1 MEWKQIEDY
10 LVSDTGLVKSLT
22 GPLYAL
28 QENSAGYLR
37 VGCGKRRRFVHH
49 LVAKAF
55 CSGYFEGA
63 VVNHKD
69 FNKHNNNCNNL
80 EWVTRSENSKH
91 AYNNNRQPGAFK
103 TLYRT
108 YKTSKGIL
116 RNVSVLEARKFLGIS
131 KGCFYNYLREGKILC
146 VSNDYP
152 EKE

>member
-1 MEWKQIEDY
+1 MEWKQIENFI
-10 LVSDTGLVKSLT
+10 VSDTGIVKNLDGHVYT
-22 GPLYAL
+22 A
-28 QENSAGYLR
+28 QDNTAGYLR
-37 VGCGKRRRFVHH
+37 VSCGKHRRFVHH
-49 LVAKAF
+49 LVARAF
-55 CSGYFEGA
+55 CDGYFEGA

-69 FNKHNNNCNNL
+69 CNKHNNSADNL

-91 AYNNNRQPGAFK
+91 AHRNGRQPGAFK

-116 RNVSVLEARKFLGIS
+116 KDVSVSEARKILGIS
-131 KGCFYNYLREGKILC
+131 KGCFYNYLRSGKILC

>member
-1 MEWKQIEDY
+1 MEWKQIDDF
-10 LVSDTGLVKSLT
+10 LVSDTGIVKSLKGRT
-22 GPLYAL
+22 YIA
-28 QENSAGYLR
+28 QDNTAGYLR

-49 LVAKAF
+49 LVARAF
-55 CSGYFEGA
+55 CVGYFEGA

-69 FNKHNNNCNNL
+69 CNKHNNNADNL

-91 AYNNNRQPGAFK
+91 AYRNERQPGAFK

-108 YKTSKGIL
+108 YITSKGIL
-116 RNVSVLEARKFLGIS
+116 KDVSVTEARKILGIS
-131 KGCFYNYLREGKILC
+131 KGCFYNYLNSGKILC